1 MDKIDLSKV
10 IHLSQ
15 LMAARRASRNISLP
29 TDIEP
34 LPLPIIF
41 IFSPPRSGSTL
52 LRTLL
57 AGHPGLFAPPELQLL
72 SFDTL
77 KNRQVAFSGHS
88 NFRLEGT
95 IRAVMALKECS
106 AEQAT
111 QMLAE
116 YEYQNLT
123 VPQFYHLMQRWCDE
137 KILVDK
143 SPSYTLSLDTLKRAE
158 IYFENALYIHLIRHP
173 YGMIRSF
180 EAAKFEQL
188 LCQFEHGFTA
198 RELAEL
204 IWLIS
209 QQNIMTFLQDIPAH
223 RQYQIRFEELVNNS
237 CTTLESLCHFLGLE
251 FHSEMLQPYQDKK
264 QRMTDGIN
272 STSLMLG
279 DPKFHQHNRINP
291 AVAEQWKKAYQN
303 DFLGDITIEIA
314 NKLGYDELVNSE
326 SRNQR
331 IPHAVPS

>member
-1 MDKIDLSKV
+1 MTSHQPIDSSKV
-10 IHLSQ
+10 TYLSQ
-15 LMAARRASRNISLP
+15 LMAARRSSRNISLP
-29 TDIEP
+29 TEIEP
-34 LPLPIIF
+34 LPRPIIF
-41 IFSPPRSGSTL
+41 ILSPPRSGSTL

-57 AGHPGLFAPPELQLL
+57 AGHPSLFAPPELQLL

-77 KNRQVAFSGHS
+77 KNRQVAFSGDS
-88 NFRLEGT
+88 DFRLEGT
-95 IRAVMALKECS
+95 IRAVMALKDCS

-111 QMLAE
+111 LMIAE
-116 YEYQNLT
+116 YQHQNLT
-123 VPQFYHLMQRWCDE
+123 VPQFYHLMQRWCAE

-198 RELAEL
+198 RELGEL
-204 IWLIS
+204 IWIIC
-209 QQNIMTFLQDIPAH
+209 QQNIMTFLQEVPAS

-237 CTTLESLCHFLGLE
+237 CTTLEGLCHFLGLA
-251 FHSEMLQPYQDKK
+251 FHYEMLQPYQE

-272 STSLMLG
+272 STSKMLG
-279 DPKFHQHNRINP
+279 DPTFHQHNNINP
-291 AVAEQWKKAYQN
+291 AVAEQWKKAYKN
-303 DFLGDITIEIA
+303 DFIGDITIEIA
-314 NKLGYDELVNSE
+314 NKLGYDELVHSE
-326 SRNQR
+326 S
-331 IPHAVPS
+331 